1 MLNIVLFGPPGAGKG
16 TQAQMLVEKYG
27 LNHISTGQVIRDEIA
42 EGSAIGLE
50 VKEYI
55 ERGELAPDQLVIDL
69 VADYIEHH
77 RHTAGNIYDGF
88 PRTTVQAEE
97 FDRMLSGHG
106 LSVDVMLSLQVPEEE
121 LVKRLLLR
129 GKESGRADD
138 DNEGVIRNRIE
149 VYNRQTAVVA
159 DYYSAQGKFAPING
173 VGTIE
178 EVFMRLCREIDK
190 FALMELK

>member
-42 EGSAIGLE
+42 AGSPIGLE
-50 VKEYI
+50 VKGYI

-77 RHTAGNIYDGF
+77 RDTAGNIFDGF
-88 PRTTVQAEE
+88 PRTTIQAEE
-97 FDRMLSGHG
+97 FDRMLEKHG
-106 LSVDVMLSLQVPEEE
+106 LAVDVMLSLTVPEDE

-138 DNEGVIRNRIE
+138 TNEEVIRNRIE
-149 VYNRQTAVVA
+149 VYNLQTAVVA
-159 DYYSAQGKFAPING
+159 DFYAKQDKHAPVDG
-173 VGTIE
+173 VGAIE
-178 EVFMRLCREIDK
+178 DIFGRLCCHIDR
-190 FALMELK
+190 LI